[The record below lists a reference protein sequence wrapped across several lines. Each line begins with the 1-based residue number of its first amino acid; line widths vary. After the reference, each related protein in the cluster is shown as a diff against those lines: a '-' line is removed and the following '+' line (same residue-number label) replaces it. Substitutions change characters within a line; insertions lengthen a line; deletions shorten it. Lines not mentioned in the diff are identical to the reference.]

1 MKVTYGQAVQLLN
14 LSSRSMPTSVREA
27 DLLVDLVETW
37 LVQHGEAWVKGNFL
51 LEGEWLRQR
60 TRLLTES
67 TNRAI
72 G

>member
-14 LSSRSMPTSVREA
+14 LSFRSMPTSVREA

-37 LVQHGEAWVKGNFL
+37 LVQHGEAWVKANLL

-60 TRLLTES
+60 ATLLTRS
-67 TNRAI
+67 AGRTIN
-72 G
+72 